1 MLSKARV
8 VNGRHMLEP
17 RARGVRHA
25 RLSRAVA
32 HDTIF
37 VSTGVKFGCF
47 SQQKGAQDACGVH
60 QGRRRAPKLSQ
71 DVLYGSSMHWA
82 GRCSLELHTVQD
94 ETTNSSIISVKYGV
108 RAAPKLATVCFKQSE
123 GCQCVANAGATC

>member
-1 MLSKARV
+1 MGDTCWSHVLGVCGMPVCPVPSLTTPYLYQLGSNLV
-8 VNGRHMLEP
+8 V
-17 RARGVRHA
+17 
-25 RLSRAVA
+25 
-32 HDTIF
+32 
-37 VSTGVKFGCF
+37 F

-71 DVLYGSSMHWA
+71 YVLYGSAMHWA

>member
-1 MLSKARV
+1 MDDTCWSHVLGVCGMPVCPVPSLTTPYLYQLGSNLV
-8 VNGRHMLEP
+8 VLVNR
-17 RARGVRHA
+17 RAPKMHVESTKGGVA
-25 RLSRAVA
+25 
-32 HDTIF
+32 
-37 VSTGVKFGCF
+37 
-47 SQQKGAQDACGVH
+47 
-60 QGRRRAPKLSQ
+60 APKLSQ
-71 DVLYGSSMHWA
+71 YVLYGSAMHWA